1 MSAIASTQI
10 LALDRIK
17 LHFIS
22 GLIRSSQYLSDS
34 PEERLRQRIDLN
46 YLHASYIN
54 SAMPILDPCYKAS
67 ILRML
72 PSLKSI
78 FRLQLFSS
86 KVPIC
91 GRRPMANTGTS
102 NSTPSQNTVAR

>member
-10 LALDRIK
+10 SDLDRIK

-54 SAMPILDPCYKAS
+54 SAMPLFQS
-67 ILRML
+67 I
-72 PSLKSI
+72 
-78 FRLQLFSS
+78 
-86 KVPIC
+86 
-91 GRRPMANTGTS
+91 NTENAAITKI
-102 NSTPSQNTVAR
+102 NIQIAII